1 MFFALYRFLLIYY
14 FIALPKLYACSIAP
28 LFFMSPI
35 ADAFVPKII
44 PPSMQCKYN
53 LYLYGCLCFFIADF
67 FGGFLFAV

>member
-1 MFFALYRFLLIYY
+1 MFFALYRFLLFYY

-44 PPSMQCKYN
+44 PPSM
-53 LYLYGCLCFFIADF
+53 LSLFFYR
-67 FGGFLFAV
+67 